1 MSTYLVILIGIADA
15 ISEKWIEFAPMFL
28 LGAQQPMQLPQPGVS
43 FVEGNGFLNSGNEE
57 NSRESVLNLANR
69 CTLSNQ
75 PFVIPSATNITIP
88 ETSLGFEE
96 SGQAHYEPLNLS
108 SSKVILLGIDN

>member
-1 MSTYLVILIGIADA
+1 
-15 ISEKWIEFAPMFL
+15 MFL